1 MVTSEVKI
9 LVEVTQADFDM
20 LMDYV
25 ANNLQWDSDSEKKA
39 EMFERM
45 ERFVRI
51 ERAGAYAVAAG
62 AAADVVAG

>member
-1 MVTSEVKI
+1 MATSEVKI
-9 LVEVTQADFDM
+9 LVEVTEGDFDT

-25 ANNLQWDSDSEKKA
+25 AHNLQWDSDSEKKE

-45 ERFVRI
+45 ERFVRV
-51 ERAGAYAVAAG
+51 ERVAAG